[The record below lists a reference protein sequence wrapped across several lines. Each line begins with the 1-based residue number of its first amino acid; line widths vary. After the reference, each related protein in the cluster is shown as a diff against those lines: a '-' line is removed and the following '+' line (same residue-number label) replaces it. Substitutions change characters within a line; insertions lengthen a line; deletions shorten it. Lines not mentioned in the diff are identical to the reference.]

1 MRVDC
6 WRKVLNPHAVL
17 LPLPEREGTR
27 YRVVIT
33 CTIVLLLVSQYSIAH
48 AQTTQPASPGPQ
60 VANDAALDARI
71 QNGLEFLARQ
81 QNAEG
86 FFPSTGPRV
95 ALTGLS
101 VMAFLAAGHAPDVG
115 PHGFTVRRA
124 VDWLVQQVPADGY
137 IGAIDGSRMYGHGI
151 VTLALAEAYGVETDA
166 ERRVRLREVLS
177 RSLRVILEAQRVNKD
192 PVHAGGWRYE
202 MNSPDSDLSLSGWN
216 ALVLRACRNVG
227 LEVPDEAVGGATA
240 YVLSCFRADQA
251 GFSYQPAMDISP
263 AMTGVGVLCLQ
274 LLLPRSE
281 IEPTTRPE
289 SQAGAASL
297 AKSPINEATQYSYY
311 AHYYVTQASFQ
322 IGGETWDAVW
332 KNATGRLS
340 AIQMPDGGWPPS
352 AMPEEPDRV
361 YSTAMSLLTLTVPY
375 QLLPIY
381 QR

>member
-1 MRVDC
+1 MRIREAMT
-6 WRKVLNPHAVL
+6 WSIALAL
-17 LPLPEREGTR
+17 MLP
-27 YRVVIT
+27 
-33 CTIVLLLVSQYSIAH
+33 CSMAH
-48 AQTTQPASPGPQ
+48 AQTTQPATTAPQ

-71 QNGLEFLARQ
+71 ESGLEFLARQ

-86 FFPSTGPRV
+86 FFPSSGPRV

-137 IGAIDGSRMYGHGI
+137 IGAVDGSRMYGQGI

-166 ERRVRLREVLS
+166 ARRTRMRDALARA
-177 RSLRVILEAQRVNKD
+177 LRVILDAQRVNKD
-192 PVHAGGWRYE
+192 PAHTGGWRYE
-202 MNSPDSDLSLSGWN
+202 PNSPDSDLSLSGWN

-227 LEVPDEAVGGATA
+227 LDVPDEAVGGATA
-240 YVLSCFRADQA
+240 YVLRCFRADQA
-251 GFSYQPAMDISP
+251 GFSYQPGTEVAP
-263 AMTGVGVLCLQ
+263 GMTGVGMLSLQ
-274 LLLPRSE
+274 LLSPRSE
-281 IEPTTRPE
+281 SSATTPPE
-289 SQAGAASL
+289 SQAGAVTL
-297 AKSPINEATQYSYY
+297 AKTPINEATRFSYY
-311 AHYYVTQASFQ
+311 SHYYVTQASFQ

-332 KNATGRLS
+332 ENAKDRLS
-340 AIQMPDGGWPPS
+340 AIQMPDGGWPAS
-352 AMPEEPDRV
+352 ATVEEPERV